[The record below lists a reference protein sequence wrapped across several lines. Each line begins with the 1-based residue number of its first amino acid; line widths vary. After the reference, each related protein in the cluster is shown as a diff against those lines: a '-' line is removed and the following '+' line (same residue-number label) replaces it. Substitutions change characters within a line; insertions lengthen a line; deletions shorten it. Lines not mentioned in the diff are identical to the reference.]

1 MVEGWS
7 VRGLVVRAGPFA
19 VGPVDLDLAPGDSV
33 AVVGR
38 SGAGKTTFLRGLA
51 GLAPVEAGRV
61 LRGREDVTD
70 APPERRR
77 LGYVPQGLGLLSHR
91 SVERNVAYPFELRG
105 ARSDPRVGRLLER
118 FGLAELRGRR
128 AAQLS
133 AGEQQRVAMARALA
147 ADPALLVWDEPLSG
161 LDVVARD
168 DLLALLADVQ
178 RSEGIPLLLVTHD
191 PTAAFSIADRLL
203 VLEAGGVAHLGPSL
217 PVSEAPTDPF
227 LARFVG
233 FENVFGP
240 DDLARTKAGEFARW
254 LADRAGPGGV
264 VFHASAA
271 RPVRAG
277 ETAPFS
283 AVLRRVSPGP
293 EGITLLA
300 ESGGL
305 GLRMRALPTGGA
317 LRPGDAFGF
326 ALDPAALRPLPRPV
340 RAEAG
345 G

>member
-1 MVEGWS
+1 MVEDWA

-51 GLAPVEAGRV
+51 GLAPVVAGRV
-61 LRGREDVTD
+61 LRGTEDVTD

-77 LGYVPQGLGLLSHR
+77 LGYVPQGLGLLPHR

-105 ARSDPRVGRLLER
+105 ARSDPQVGRLLER

-178 RSEGIPLLLVTHD
+178 RKERIPLLLVTHD

-203 VLEAGGVAHLGPSL
+203 VLEGGAVAHLGPSL
-217 PVSEAPTDPF
+217 PVSDAPPEPF

-240 DDLARTKAGEFARW
+240 DDLARGTAGELARW
-254 LADRAGPGGV
+254 LSDRAGPGGV
-264 VFHASAA
+264 AFHASAA
-271 RPVRAG
+271 RPARPG

-283 AVLRRVSPGP
+283 AVLRRVSPGAD
-293 EGITLLA
+293 GLTLLA
-300 ESGGL
+300 ETEGL
-305 GLRMRALPTGGA
+305 WLRVRSSPSVGTP
-317 LRPGDAFGF
+317 RPGDAFGF
-326 ALDPAALRPLPRPV
+326 DLDPAALRPLPRPV

-345 G
+345 R